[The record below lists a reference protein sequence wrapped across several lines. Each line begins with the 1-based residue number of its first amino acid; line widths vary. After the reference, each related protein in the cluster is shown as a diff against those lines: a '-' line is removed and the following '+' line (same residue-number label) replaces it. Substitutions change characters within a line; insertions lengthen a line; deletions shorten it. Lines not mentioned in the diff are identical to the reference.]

1 MADFDARWGDES
13 NNSGFPVTHSHKFDD
28 WSAADES
35 DPFTTGGG
43 GSGSGG
49 AGGDSASAGQ
59 SYGFGGGSAAAS
71 RDNVEDEFHDEEVG
85 HPNQSKPPQ
94 PSRKTSGGASVASGR
109 SRNSRSSRGQR
120 PPGAG
125 GGSGRGSSRNQRPP
139 SGGRSGQGRGSGTA
153 GSSGRGR
160 GRSGRGTP
168 SQQSSRRPPPQ
179 ASGRGRGGGR
189 GGGSSRRG
197 PPPPGAKSRS
207 APSSR
212 KLPPGTKR
220 GPNGELIGP
229 NGELLGSDGKALEKN
244 QLFKDVEETGQWGVI
259 SRREK
264 IGAIVLLS
272 LITLGVI
279 LGVVF
284 GVVLKPAPVELVP
297 ATDAPTAAPTL
308 ASDYAYE
315 RIKEASPGVTFPDD
329 ASELIGSSTNPTAPS
344 QHKAAEYVLFT
355 LPYDKPDL
363 TFMQHYALYVFYLET
378 NGGGWTNSDNW
389 PTGTDV
395 CTFYGIQCDY
405 TREQVIKIV
414 LSENGVSGMIPY
426 EIVALE
432 KLIEIDVFDNQL
444 QGQLPYQAVLDHGQL
459 STLDVQSNLLTGTIP
474 SELAEAK
481 LVNFF
486 IAESGLSGDVPVA
499 LCESMDLIFTD
510 CAQNRCATSTSCFQ
524 TCQGPNCGG

>member
-1 MADFDARWGDES
+1 MADFDAHWGDES
-13 NNSGFPVTHSHKFDD
+13 NNSDFPVNNNHKFDD
-28 WSAADES
+28 WSAADET
-35 DPFTTGGG
+35 DPFTAGGG
-43 GSGSGG
+43 GSGG
-49 AGGDSASAGQ
+49 AGGDSTSAGQ

-71 RDNVEDEFHDEEVG
+71 GDNMEDEFQDEEVG
-85 HPNQSKPPQ
+85 NLNKSKPP
-94 PSRKTSGGASVASGR
+94 PSRKTSGGASAASSG
-109 SRNSRSSRGQR
+109 SRNSRSSRGQI

-125 GGSGRGSSRNQRPP
+125 VASGRGSQNQRPP

-160 GRSGRGTP
+160 GRSGRGPP

-189 GGGSSRRG
+189 GGRSSGRG
-197 PPPPGAKSRS
+197 PPPPGSKSRG

-212 KLPPGTKR
+212 KLPPGTRR

-229 NGELLGSDGKALEKN
+229 NGELVGPDGKPLEKN
-244 QLFKDVEETGQWGVI
+244 QRFQDLDETGQWGAI
-259 SRREK
+259 TRREK
-264 IGAIVLLS
+264 IGAIALLS
-272 LITLGVI
+272 LITLGVV

-284 GVVLKPAPVELVP
+284 GVVLKPADVELVP

-308 ASDYAYE
+308 TSYYAYE
-315 RIKEASPGVTFPDD
+315 RIKEASPSVTFPDD
-329 ASELIGSSTNPTAPS
+329 ATELIGSSINSAAPS

-355 LPYDKPDL
+355 SPYDKPDL

-378 NGGGWTNSDNW
+378 NGSGWTNSDNW

-405 TREQVIKIV
+405 TKEQVIKIV

-426 EIVALE
+426 EIVSLE
-432 KLIEIDVFDNQL
+432 KLIEIDVFGNQL
-444 QGQLPYQAVLDHGQL
+444 QGQLPYQAFLDHGQL

-481 LVNFF
+481 LG
-486 IAESGLSGDVPVA
+486 E
-499 LCESMDLIFTD
+499 
-510 CAQNRCATSTSCFQ
+510 
-524 TCQGPNCGG
+524 